1 VKLALALVALAVAA
15 SLATAGSGSAGPSS
29 TAGATACALLRLPR
43 AAHSGEITYFGH
55 IAALKR
61 KGTRFELRFDPALWL
76 TGITAARASL
86 ADTGS
91 ADVPN
96 DYFIRDPDH
105 RLLTFL
111 VPRTTPV
118 TVLTRG
124 TCTTRSS
131 VAALARSATRA
142 GFWIRV
148 RNDTVRTLDQ
158 QYQP

>member
-1 VKLALALVALAVAA
+1 MKLTLVLVAA
-15 SLATAGSGSAGPSS
+15 SLIFPVSGPARPSS
-29 TAGATACALLRLPR
+29 TTGVAACALLRLPR
-43 AAHSGEITYFGH
+43 AAPSGEITYFGH

-76 TGITAARASL
+76 TGITASRASL

-91 ADVPN
+91 GDVPN
-96 DYFIRDPDH
+96 DYFIRDLDH
-105 RLLTFL
+105 RLLTFV
-111 VPRTTPV
+111 VPRTTRV

-131 VAALARSATRA
+131 VAALARSPTRA

>member
-1 VKLALALVALAVAA
+1 VKPALVVLAAAA
-15 SLATAGSGSAGPSS
+15 SLIASGSGSARPSS
-29 TAGATACALLRLPR
+29 PAGVTACPLLRLPR
-43 AAHSGEITYFGH
+43 ATPSGEITYFGH
-55 IAALKR
+55 IASLR
-61 KGTRFELRFDPALWL
+61 PKGTRFELRFDPALWL
-76 TGITAARASL
+76 TGVTASRASL

-91 ADVPN
+91 SDVPN

-111 VPRTTPV
+111 LPRTTPV

-148 RNDTVRTLDQ
+148 QGDTVRTFDQ